1 MTIRSYLE
9 KFAQETPQ
17 ATALRYFEAKDWHVR
32 SWADFLAGVR
42 AVAEAY
48 GPRFALCPRA
58 ENVALMLPN
67 GPEWMEAYLAC
78 SGAGVGVVPL
88 DPKLHS
94 AEVEYIL
101 KDSGAVVVTTDKAH
115 LDLMR
120 LIAPNLPDLRAVVL
134 VDAGEVGPDALGDV
148 PLFDYVALKSDPET
162 VRRAAGHEAWYG
174 THVAQEEDVASII
187 YTSGTTGKPKGA
199 MLTHANFIA
208 DIEGALRAFDDMT
221 VDGNDTLLV
230 VLPLFHAFSFCTN
243 FVLGLFRGCQMA
255 FVRSL
260 YTIGEDIRVLQ
271 PTIVMSVP
279 LLAEK
284 MFDRIDA
291 KIKASKKARFLMAVG
306 LGGLVRH
313 NVRKGL
319 GGRLRFMIVGGA
331 PCPKHV
337 LEGFR
342 RLALPVLEGYGL
354 TECSPVVSIAGPKVA
369 KIGTIGLKLANIEIR
384 LADQNEQGVG
394 ELQVK
399 GPITMK
405 GYWHN
410 EAATAEAFDG
420 DWLKTGDLASI
431 DEIGLISIRGRKKA
445 LIVNREGKNI
455 YPEEVEARI
464 GADPVVADCVVVGYT
479 TGGIP
484 GEKVGCVVHP
494 NTDLLKEMNGGV
506 EMPWPEAEKI
516 AQRRV
521 HAQCQHL
528 ADYKR
533 VRKVVVSKEPLARTS
548 IQKVRRVAYKGAL
561 DE

>member
-17 ATALRYFEAKDWHVR
+17 ATALRYFEAKDWHAR

-455 YPEEVEARI
+455 YPEEDEARI
-464 GADPVVADCVVVGYT
+464 RADPVVADCVVVGYT

>member
-17 ATALRYFEAKDWHVR
+17 ATALRYFEAKDWHAR

-48 GPRFALCPRA
+48 GPHFALRPRA

-306 LGGLVRH
+306 LGGLVRY

-455 YPEEVEARI
+455 YPEEVEA
-464 GADPVVADCVVVGYT
+464 VVNNQDYVVESVVVDRASKLVALVYLDHDAIRKAGLDDET
-479 TGGIP
+479 IADIP
-484 GEKVGCVVHP
+484 ENIRINANKALP
-494 NTDLLKEMNGGV
+494 SYSQL
-506 EMPWPEAEKI
+506 
-516 AQRRV
+516 
-521 HAQCQHL
+521 
-528 ADYKR
+528 
-533 VRKVVVSKEPLARTS
+533 
-548 IQKVRRVAYKGAL
+548 QKVEVMDKPFEKTPKMSIKRFMYK
-561 DE
+561 